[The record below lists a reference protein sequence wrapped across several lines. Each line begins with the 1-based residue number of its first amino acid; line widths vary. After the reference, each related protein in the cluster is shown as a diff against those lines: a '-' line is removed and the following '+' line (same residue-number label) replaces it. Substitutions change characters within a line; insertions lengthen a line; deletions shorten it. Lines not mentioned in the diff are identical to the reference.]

1 MCGGEAQPHPGVV
14 SAEKLQTPH
23 ADPPVL
29 SCPVPRSG
37 LPNFLAVALVLQELG
52 YQAVGVRLD
61 SGDLLQQAREIR
73 GVFRTAAA
81 Q

>member
-1 MCGGEAQPHPGVV
+1 MCGGEAWPFPRMV
-14 SAEKLQTPH
+14 SAEKLQIPH
-23 ADPPVL
+23 ADPPV
-29 SCPVPRSG
+29 PVPRSG
-37 LPNFLAVALVLQELG
+37 LPNFLAVALALQELG

-61 SGDLLQQAREIR
+61 SGNLLQQAREIR

>member
-1 MCGGEAQPHPGVV
+1 MCGGEVWPFPRMV
-14 SAEKLQTPH
+14 SAEKLQIPH
-23 ADPPVL
+23 ADPPV
-29 SCPVPRSG
+29 PVPRSG
-37 LPNFLAVALVLQELG
+37 LPNFLAVALALQELG

>member
-1 MCGGEAQPHPGVV
+1 M
-14 SAEKLQTPH
+14 
-23 ADPPVL
+23 
-29 SCPVPRSG
+29 
-37 LPNFLAVALVLQELG
+37 AVALALQELG

>member
-1 MCGGEAQPHPGVV
+1 MCGGEARPSPGIV
-14 SAEKLQTPH
+14 SAQKLQSPH
-23 ADPPVL
+23 ADPPV
-29 SCPVPRSG
+29 PVPRSG
-37 LPNFLAVALVLQELG
+37 LPNFLAVALALQELG